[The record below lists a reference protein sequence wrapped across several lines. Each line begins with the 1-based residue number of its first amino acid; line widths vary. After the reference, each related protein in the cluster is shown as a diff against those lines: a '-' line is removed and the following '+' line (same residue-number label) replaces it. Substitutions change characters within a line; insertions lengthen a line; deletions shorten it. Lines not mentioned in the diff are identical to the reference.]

1 MIVLP
6 LFSRGA
12 SVQRLVATVG
22 CPKMKPREAYQ
33 LAREKVIGSQVW
45 GRMTETV
52 VLFTEYLEDDDD
64 GHKRS
69 DRDCCVKLRNAPDQ
83 EVTLR
88 FNREGARKG
97 RLDEV
102 VPLPVE
108 LGEERLSGPEQ
119 LDRWLD
125 EKGKTEF
132 KLAEIVMEIGAV
144 SRDTLRRWALG
155 LDKGKW

>member
-1 MIVLP
+1 LPTLFFHIV
-6 LFSRGA
+6 
-12 SVQRLVATVG
+12 
-22 CPKMKPREAYQ
+22 
-33 LAREKVIGSQVW
+33 AREKVIGSQVW

-83 EVTLR
+83 QVTLR

-144 SRDTLRRWALG
+144 SLDTLRRWALG
-155 LDKGKW
+155 LDKGKWRRAGGGGRGKEYTWHRK